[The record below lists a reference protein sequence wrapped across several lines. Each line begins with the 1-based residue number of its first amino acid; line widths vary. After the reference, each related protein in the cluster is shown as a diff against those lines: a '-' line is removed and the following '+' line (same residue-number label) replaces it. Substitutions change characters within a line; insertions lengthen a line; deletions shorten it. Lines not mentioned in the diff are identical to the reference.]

1 MIIFKYFE
9 EEHYDILLE
18 MMLDFY
24 SSDAVD
30 HPIEKEIVVRLLE
43 DILSG
48 EHPIKGIEAYYNDKL
63 VGFGVVTTYYTSEVA
78 GTTVQLEDLFI
89 QEEYRS
95 RGIAK
100 EYFKQVMESHPEA
113 VRFRLEVSPS
123 NVKAIKLYDAMGFRR
138 LDYNQMI
145 LNRYTLRT
153 DQTEEK

>member
-1 MIIFKYFE
+1 MIVFKYFE

-100 EYFKQVMESHPEA
+100 EYFKHVMESHPEA

-145 LNRYTLRT
+145 LNRYTLLT

>member
-1 MIIFKYFE
+1 MIVFKYFE

-63 VGFGVVTTYYTSEVA
+63 VGFGVVTTYYTSELA

-145 LNRYTLRT
+145 LNRYTLLT

>member
-18 MMLDFY
+18 RMLDFY

>member
-145 LNRYTLRT
+145 LNRYTLLT